1 MPWRFLGFSKHS
13 TDMFGRFFSLGR
25 VPNEEIMTSERLE
38 AIEAIKL
45 LKARYFRY
53 MDTKQ
58 WDKLR
63 AIFTP
68 DLVADFREA
77 PGDLSNGRDA
87 YMEMLIGAIGPA
99 TTVHHGHTPE
109 ITLLSDVT
117 AEGVWA
123 MYDIVDH
130 PQFLLEGW
138 GHYHEEYR
146 ADSDGN
152 WRIAMLKLTR
162 LKLNFSDKK
171 SLS

>member
-1 MPWRFLGFSKHS
+1 MQSQRIHWTL
-13 TDMFGRFFSLGR
+13 T
-25 VPNEEIMTSERLE
+25 NEQIMNFDKLAAT
-38 AIEAIKL
+38 EAIKL

-63 AIFTP
+63 TVFTS

-77 PGDLSNGRDA
+77 PGDLSHGRDA
-87 YMEMLIGAIGPA
+87 YMEMLIAAIGEA

-109 ITLLSDVT
+109 ITLLSAGT
-117 AEGVWA
+117 AEGIWA

-138 GHYHEEYR
+138 GHYHEKYR
-146 ADSDGN
+146 SDSDGN
-152 WRIAMLKLTR
+152 WRIAELKLTR
-162 LKLNFSDKK
+162 LKLNFSEKK
-171 SLS
+171 SVL